1 MSGMEIR
8 GTADIC
14 AAGQSLGY
22 SSRLFSFSYLMAA
35 KHGQG
40 IATQRS
46 ERMPVPPQNLG
57 VLLK

>member
-1 MSGMEIR
+1 MR